1 MTSHKHDVQRYSLIH
16 PLFMAFFS
24 RSLYQ
29 DVGRNWKGPGLVFLF
44 SIVALCTIPFV
55 LLVQSELSTLL
66 NEEAPRIVTQ
76 MPAVRIIKGKVSID
90 KTAPY
95 YVKDDK
101 SGDPLIIFDTTGQI
115 RTLAGS
121 RAAILVSQSSLIVKN
136 STGETRTID
145 LSGIDGF
152 SMDRRLLY
160 EWIDELEGS
169 LAFILY
175 PFAVLFFFLFRLIE
189 AVIFAAIASLLT
201 RSPDAPS
208 EYRNYMRLAAV
219 SMTPVMVIGAVLN
232 IAGIVLPFWWLTSI
246 PLTAGYFLFAV
257 KVNRAIA

>member
-1 MTSHKHDVQRYSLIH
+1 MTSREHDVQRYSLIH

-29 DVGRNWKGPGLVFLF
+29 DVGRNWKGTGFLFLF
-44 SIVALCTIPFV
+44 SIIALCSIPFV
-55 LLVQSELSTLL
+55 LLVQSELSALL
-66 NEEAPRIVTQ
+66 NEEAPRIVPQ

-90 KTAPY
+90 RTEPY
-95 YVKDDK
+95 CVKDDK

-115 RTLAGS
+115 RTLTGS
-121 RAAILVSQSSLIVKN
+121 KAAVLVLSSSLVVRN
-136 STGETRTID
+136 NTGETRTID

-152 SMDRRLLY
+152 ALDRRLLY

-175 PFAVLFFFLFRLIE
+175 PFAVLIFFLFSLIE
-189 AVIFAAIASLLT
+189 VVIFAAIALFLT
-201 RSPDAPS
+201 RSRGQSSD
-208 EYRNYMRLAAV
+208 YRAYMRLAAV
-219 SMTPVMVIGAVLN
+219 SLTPVMVIGAVLN
-232 IAGIVLPFWWLTSI
+232 VAGIALPFWWLTSI

-257 KVNRAIA
+257 KVNRAVQ

>member
-1 MTSHKHDVQRYSLIH
+1 MQRYSLIH

-29 DVGRNWKGPGLVFLF
+29 DVGRNWKGAGLLFLF

-55 LLVQSELSTLL
+55 LLLQSELSALL

-76 MPAVRIIKGKVSID
+76 MPAVRIVKGKVSID
-90 KTAPY
+90 RPEPY

-101 SGDPLIIFDTTGQI
+101 SGESLIVFDTTGQI
-115 RTLAGS
+115 RTLTGS
-121 RAAILVSQSSLIVKN
+121 KAAVLVSQSSLIVRNN
-136 STGETRTID
+136 SGETRTID

-152 SMDRRLLY
+152 SMDRRVLY

-169 LAFILY
+169 FAIILY
-175 PFAVLFFFLFRLIE
+175 PFAVLFFFLVRLIE
-189 AVIFAAIASLLT
+189 VAIFGAIASFLT
-201 RSPDAPS
+201 RSPGTPS
-208 EYRNYMRLAAV
+208 DYRKYMRLAAV
-219 SMTPVMVIGAVLN
+219 SMTPVMAIGAVLN

-257 KVNRAIA
+257 KVNRAVE

>member
-1 MTSHKHDVQRYSLIH
+1 LTSHEHNPKRYSLIH

-44 SIVALCTIPFV
+44 SVVALCTIPFV
-55 LLVQSELSTLL
+55 LLAQSELSTLL
-66 NEEAPRIVTQ
+66 NEEAPKIVTQ

-90 KTAPY
+90 KPEPFY
-95 YVKDDK
+95 IKDDK

-115 RTLAGS
+115 RTLTGS
-121 RAAILVSQSSLIVKN
+121 KAAVLVSQSSLTVRN

-152 SMDRRLLY
+152 SLDRRILY
-160 EWIDELEGS
+160 EWIDDLEGS

-175 PFAVLFFFLFRLIE
+175 PAVALFFFVSRLIE
-189 AVIFAAIASLLT
+189 VVIFAAIAYFLPRT
-201 RSPDAPS
+201 PGGPS
-208 EYRNYMRLAAV
+208 DYRKNMRLAAV
-219 SMTPVMVIGAVLN
+219 SMTPAMVIGAVLN

-246 PLTAGYFLFAV
+246 PLTAVYFLFAV
-257 KVNRAIA
+257 KVNRATE